1 MQTLIIYLIILAV
14 LTAILITLG
23 IIYLIRKRKKGTKI
37 NDRDNK

>member
-1 MQTLIIYLIILAV
+1 MTTLIIYLTILAS

-23 IIYLIRKRKKGTKI
+23 IIYLIRKRKKGTKL